1 MYYIYIVRC
10 DDQSLYTGITTDL
23 KRRLNE
29 HVLKLPQGAAYTKSR
44 NVTRLE
50 ALWSAE
56 DRSLASKLEYKI
68 KQLTK
73 LKKEQLILKS
83 EDDDSYIRITDLS
96 EYDKLFV

>member
-10 DDQSLYTGITTDL
+10 DDQSLYTGITNDL

-29 HVLKLPQGAAYTKSR
+29 HILKLPTSAAYTKSR
-44 NVTRLE
+44 NVIALE

-73 LKKEQLILKS
+73 LKKEQLIIQN
-83 EDDDSYIRITDLS
+83 EDDDVYIRITDLS
-96 EYDKLFV
+96 EYDELFV